1 MSNKKAPALNP
12 NQPVNDRIVMLL
24 NLGFTE
30 AETFTDIQRHC
41 KLSIVT
47 KQSKQELADTIAQIK
62 RLNVFATGVI
72 PAGL

>member
-12 NQPVNDRIVMLL
+12 NQPVSDRIVMLL